1 MRNALKL
8 HPADTVVT
16 MIADVSAGEQVI
28 WDEGLSGV
36 EALDAV
42 SFGHKVAV
50 VAIEAGSRVMKYGAS
65 IGMAT
70 EPIAV
75 GRHVHVHNLKSVR
88 GAAKG

>member
-8 HPADTVVT
+8 HADDTVVT
-16 MIADVSAGEQVI
+16 MIADVAAGERVT
-28 WDEGLSGV
+28 WEEGVTGV

-42 SFGHKVAV
+42 PFGHKVAV
-50 VAIEAGSRVMKYGAS
+50 REMAAGSRVMKYGAS
-65 IGMAT
+65 IGRAI

-75 GRHVHVHNLKSVR
+75 GRHVHTHNLKSVR

>member
-8 HPADTVVT
+8 HADDTVVT
-16 MIADVSAGEQVI
+16 MIADVAAGDQVT
-28 WDEGLSGV
+28 WEEGETGV

-42 SFGHKVAV
+42 PFGHKVAV
-50 VAIEAGSRVMKYGAS
+50 REMAAGSRVMKYGAS
-65 IGMAT
+65 IGMARD
-70 EPIAV
+70 PIAV